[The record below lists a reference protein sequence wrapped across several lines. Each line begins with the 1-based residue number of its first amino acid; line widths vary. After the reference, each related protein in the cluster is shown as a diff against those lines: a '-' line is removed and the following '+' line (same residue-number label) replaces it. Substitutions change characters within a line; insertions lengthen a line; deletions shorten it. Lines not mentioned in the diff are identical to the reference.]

1 MRHIAAFVLFKSQ
14 RVNFLSKYLLA
25 CILLLSFTFA
35 NAAQVT
41 PFDSADEGRLF
52 TLQGSNTIG
61 ARLAPAWAKSFL
73 EAKGAKG
80 IMVEALPQLNE
91 YRIKG
96 RNGARAVFIDVN
108 AHGSSTG
115 FQGLKTNMA
124 DIALSSRSIKDKEVS
139 ALNNLGDMRSAQSE
153 HVVAIDGL
161 AVIIHPNNELAKL
174 PVNVIGQIF
183 SGQITNWEILGG
195 PNRTIN
201 VYARDDQSGT
211 YDTFKNLVLGKQLA
225 LIPTAKRFE
234 SNDEL
239 SDRVASD
246 IDGIGFVGLASVRQ
260 AKALAVSEGN
270 TTALKPEIM
279 YVATE
284 DYPLSRRLYMYTGQ
298 SGNKPLVTEFIHF
311 AQDLDGQKI
320 VEEIGFISQN
330 PKSLTVELA
339 TGPAQYQALSKYA
352 RRLSLNFRFQSG
364 RADLDNK
371 ALQDVQRLARFMKMY
386 ANKNMNIQ
394 LVGFSNV
401 ESTEKRAQVLSR
413 LRATAVKSALY
424 RYDIRTDSVMGFGDT
439 LRVADATGSSSVK
452 NERVEVWIYPSTAAA
467 AVEKVRKGDLT
478 AKILRSIAPVIA
490 TQ

>member
-1 MRHIAAFVLFKSQ
+1 MRHFAAFVLFKSQ
-14 RVNFLSKYLLA
+14 GINFLSHFLVA

-35 NAAQVT
+35 NAEQVT
-41 PFDSADEGRLF
+41 PFDSAYEGRLF

-61 ARLAPAWAKSFL
+61 ARLAPTWAKSFL

-80 IMVEALPQLNE
+80 VTVEALPQLNE

-96 RNGARAVFIDVN
+96 RNGARVVFIDVN

-115 FQGLKTNMA
+115 FQGLKTDMA
-124 DIALSSRSIKDKEVS
+124 DIALSSRVIKDKEVS
-139 ALNNLGDMRSAQSE
+139 ALKTLGNMQSAKAE
-153 HVVAIDGL
+153 HVIAIDGL
-161 AVIIHPNNELAKL
+161 AVIVHPNNDLAKL

-183 SGQITNWEILGG
+183 GGQITNWEVLGG
-195 PNRTIN
+195 PDRPIN
-201 VYARDDQSGT
+201 VYARDNQSGT
-211 YDTFKNLVLGKQLA
+211 YDTFKSLVLGKQFMLT
-225 LIPTAKRFE
+225 PTAERFE

-239 SDRVASD
+239 SDRIAND
-246 IDGIGFVGLASVRQ
+246 TGGIGFVGLASVRQ
-260 AKALAVSEGN
+260 AKALAVSEGD
-270 TTALKPEIM
+270 TTALKPEVM

-284 DYPLSRRLYMYTGQ
+284 DYPLSRRLYMYTAE
-298 SGNKPLVTEFIHF
+298 NTDKPLVSEFIDF
-311 AQDLDGQKI
+311 AQSLAGQKI
-320 VEEIGFISQN
+320 VEKIGFISQN
-330 PKSLTVELA
+330 PKSLTIELA
-339 TGPAQYQALSKYA
+339 TGPAQYQALSKYGK
-352 RRLSLNFRFQSG
+352 RLSLNFRFQSG

-371 ALQDVQRLARFMKMY
+371 ALQDVQRLARFMKAY

-424 RYDIRTDSVMGFGDT
+424 RHDIRTDSVMGFGDT
-439 LRVADATGSSSVK
+439 LRVADAKGGSSLK

-478 AKILRSIAPVIA
+478 AKLLKSIAPIIA